1 MDDVVFSEDN
11 VKDNLP
17 AEFIENEEKVFFP
30 VYQKES
36 MSFIESLLC
45 KLSDREK
52 MIIEMRNGIGHEMP
66 MTLEDIG
73 NRLNLTRE
81 RVRQIEAKALNKLR
95 KQLSRE
101 AIT

>member
-1 MDDVVFSEDN
+1 
-11 VKDNLP
+11 
-17 AEFIENEEKVFFP
+17 
-30 VYQKES
+30 

-81 RVRQIEAKALNKLR
+81 RGRQIEAKALNKLR